1 MAKHLGI
8 HIEKTGLLEIG
19 HIRLSWGLSF
29 ALVSLKCL
37 DSLCNQQTTTPQTEK
52 GGSEVQCSVKLS

>member
-1 MAKHLGI
+1 MAKYLGV
-8 HIEKTGLLEIG
+8 HIEKTDLLEIG

-37 DSLCNQQTTTPQTEK
+37 DSLCSQNTTTPQTEK
-52 GGSEVQCSVKLS
+52 GGSEDQCPLKR